1 MLARVRHKVRGA
13 TTISNVDSVSLCS
26 VSEDYYS
33 AFCDLSRALV
43 PGLLVGRRRLWHRCC
58 RASLDRADEGA
69 CSYVGRAAIATR
81 WYSDGRCP
89 DRSLQI
95 CGTPFPSAFATTVR
109 WASTTFIAGT
119 LPHPRIREK
128 PLHSGIP
135 SRPHP
140 NSIRNTENKC
150 RRENLLLSWP
160 RQKSAL

>member
-13 TTISNVDSVSLCS
+13 TTISNVDSVSRCS
-26 VSEDYYS
+26 VSEDYS
-33 AFCDLSRALV
+33 RRLCDLSRALV
-43 PGLLVGRRRLWHRCC
+43 PGLLVGRRRLWHRWLSSFA
-58 RASLDRADEGA
+58 RP
-69 CSYVGRAAIATR
+69 GRRGRLPLREATR

-160 RQKSAL
+160 RQRSAL